1 MATSKEYL
9 TFVCTQL
16 AGIRGVDHKGMF
28 GEYLI
33 YVNDKPVLQICDNTV
48 FVKKHPALAELM
60 ADAPVGLPYEGAK
73 EHYILDVEN
82 RALAA
87 RVIEILERVTPVSK
101 RCAQKTYGIR

>member
-1 MATSKEYL
+1 MTDTGRQTIIVRKQDA
-9 TFVCTQL
+9 
-16 AGIRGVDHKGMF
+16 A
-28 GEYLI
+28 
-33 YVNDKPVLQICDNTV
+33 VLQICDNTV

-87 RVIEILERVTPVSK
+87 RVIEILECVTPVSK
-101 RCAQKTYGIR
+101 RRAQKTYGIR